1 MAKLIAVN
9 GATLKLSAGQA
20 TGKTITSDPST
31 KTKIDGNGVYKGTIN
46 VKISGYVGSTVA
58 VQTGGGSGS
67 IPGTASKVKVEGDS
81 VVLKGDKSG
90 NILITGNYANGNPGA
105 QETITVSI
113 DDPGQDT
120 WVAE

>member
-9 GATLKLSAGQA
+9 GATLKLSAGTA
-20 TGKTITSDPST
+20 TGKTITSNPST

-46 VKISGYVGSTVA
+46 VKISGYVGSTVVA
-58 VQTGGGSGS
+58 QTGGGSGS
-67 IPGTASKVKVEGDS
+67 ITGTASKVKVEGS
-81 VVLKGDKSG
+81 PVALKGDKSG
-90 NILITGNYANGNPGA
+90 NILITGTDTYGNPA